1 MNALSKIYCVLRL
14 ILGSLPGDFDT
25 TINPGGSFGGIN
37 GIDDGSIVN
46 GGNGGLPNGGIG
58 GLGGL
63 GGGGGGGGGD
73 GGSDISDNNIDTGSD
88 DNVNCDYLGTCYD
101 GN

>member
-1 MNALSKIYCVLRL
+1 MNAFSQIYCVLRL

-25 TINPGGSFGGIN
+25 TINPGGPFGGIN
-37 GIDDGSIVN
+37 GGEV
-46 GGNGGLPNGGIG
+46 GGLDPVLPSGGGIG

-63 GGGGGGGGGD
+63 GGGGGGSGGT
-73 GGSDISDNNIDTGSD
+73 DISDNNIDTGSD

-101 GN
+101 GK

>member
-25 TINPGGSFGGIN
+25 TINPGGPFGGIN
-37 GIDDGSIVN
+37 GIDE
-46 GGNGGLPNGGIG
+46 GNPQLDLGLPSGGIG
-58 GLGGL
+58 GLGG
-63 GGGGGGGGGD
+63 GG

>member
-1 MNALSKIYCVLRL
+1 MNASSSQIYCELRL

-25 TINPGGSFGGIN
+25 TINPGGSFTGSNGIVDGNPGGI
-37 GIDDGSIVN
+37 DL
-46 GGNGGLPNGGIG
+46 GLPSGGIG
-58 GLGGL
+58 GLGG
-63 GGGGGGGGGD
+63 GS
-73 GGSDISDNNIDTGSD
+73 GGSGGNDISDNNIDTGSE

>member
-1 MNALSKIYCVLRL
+1 MNALSQIYCALRL

-25 TINPGGSFGGIN
+25 TINPGGPFGGIN
-37 GIDDGSIVN
+37 GIDDG
-46 GGNGGLPNGGIG
+46 GNGGIDLGLPSGGGIG
-58 GLGGL
+58 GLGG
-63 GGGGGGGGGD
+63 GG

-101 GN
+101 GKSRLFRD

>member
-1 MNALSKIYCVLRL
+1 MNAFYCVLRL

-25 TINPGGSFGGIN
+25 TINPGGPFSGIN
-37 GIDDGSIVN
+37 EEN
-46 GGNGGLPNGGIG
+46 PGGTDLGLPNGGIG
-58 GLGGL
+58 GLGG
-63 GGGGGGGGGD
+63 GGGGN
-73 GGSDISDNNIDTGSD
+73 DISDNNINTGGE